1 MLVIDTN
8 PNTNPTFAPVPN
20 PTPSPNPSP
29 NPNLNPNPNQV
40 MLVIDNISH
49 TGKLVL
55 ALPLALLGVHA
66 LTLKVNDLNSV
77 IQKRV
82 RLFPQLRVSF
92 LRAWADYFRIPLVKR
107 ANYIVCDVLFL
118 VLQLV
123 VFFQRLCGAINASH
137 RLLFVW
143 AASKLLAEIQ
153 QYAYNPTVYW
163 RDSSNLLEIV
173 ACVFALFACVLRY
186 SLAGHFSFGASWVG
200 AASDSF
206 DWLGKLH
213 PHTQPSG
220 WMYVAPDRPFYVEEQ
235 ECEWSVEL
243 EALRLFAATS
253 CMVATFHLLEMFKLD
268 HDTGV
273 LIIIARRM
281 VEDLVVW
288 LKPVL
293 FVMLAFAFAF
303 HLLSPN
309 YRNAD
314 TLENHAPPFRPIPGL
329 SLDFSSSGTPTATQP
344 QGVIPTSTPPSAPTP
359 NPRPGTSQ

>member
-1 MLVIDTN
+1 
-8 PNTNPTFAPVPN
+8 
-20 PTPSPNPSP
+20 
-29 NPNLNPNPNQV
+29 
-40 MLVIDNISH
+40 
-49 TGKLVL
+49 
-55 ALPLALLGVHA
+55 
-66 LTLKVNDLNSV
+66 
-77 IQKRV
+77 
-82 RLFPQLRVSF
+82 
-92 LRAWADYFRIPLVKR
+92 
-107 ANYIVCDVLFL
+107 
-118 VLQLV
+118 
-123 VFFQRLCGAINASH
+123 
-137 RLLFVW
+137 
-143 AASKLLAEIQ
+143 
-153 QYAYNPTVYW
+153 
-163 RDSSNLLEIV
+163 
-173 ACVFALFACVLRY
+173 
-186 SLAGHFSFGASWVG
+186 
-200 AASDSF
+200 
-206 DWLGKLH
+206 
-213 PHTQPSG
+213 
-220 WMYVAPDRPFYVEEQ
+220 MYVAPDRPFYVEEQ

-344 QGVIPTSTPPSAPTP
+344 QGVNPTSTPPSAPTP
-359 NPRPGTSQ
+359 TPKSGTSQRPMSWLNACCITEHVLHCLRTRHGPATDLLVECICRTYASHWTRPSQRSPG